1 MASDTEPAL
10 AAERFVAM
18 VEQGLRVAPEFRW
31 RLRAWNRGRV
41 DLELDYDDA
50 FERPG
55 GTISGPTM
63 FTLADLTLWAA
74 VCSIVGYA
82 PLAVTA
88 HMAIHFLRR
97 PRPVA
102 LLARCEVLKAGRRL
116 IHGDVRMHSVDRP
129 GEVVCHATG
138 AYAIPETSTS
148 VPSSAP

>member
-1 MASDTEPAL
+1 MTAGSEPAL
-10 AAERFVAM
+10 DAERFVAM

-31 RLRAWNRGRV
+31 QLRTWTRGCV
-41 DLELDYDDA
+41 DIELAYDDS

-63 FTLADLTLWAA
+63 FTLADLTMWAA
-74 VCSIVGYA
+74 VCSIIGYA

-88 HMAIHFLRR
+88 QMAIHFLRR
-97 PRPVA
+97 PRPAA

-138 AYAIPETSTS
+138 SYAVPEPSPS
-148 VPSSAP
+148 VPSSPA

>member
-1 MASDTEPAL
+1 MELGSEPAL
-10 AAERFVAM
+10 PADRFVAM

-31 RLRAWNRGRV
+31 ALRTWTRGRV
-41 DLELDYDDA
+41 DIELAYDDT
-50 FERPG
+50 FVRPG

-63 FTLADLTLWAA
+63 FTLADLTMWAA

-88 HMAIHFLRR
+88 QMAIHFLRR

-102 LLARCEVLKAGRRL
+102 LVARCEVLKAGRRL
-116 IHGDVRMHSVDRP
+116 VHGDVRMHSADRP

-138 AYAIPETSTS
+138 SYAIPESTPT
-148 VPSSAP
+148 VPS